1 MDSLTITS
9 AFSNR
14 QNRQAFTLIELL
26 TVIAIIGILA
36 AILIPVVGTVR
47 LSARESKSLNNLRQI
62 GVALHL
68 YADEHNDR
76 FPPGYFFRPGE
87 GERIWTT
94 ELLPYIGMRSASIAD
109 ESIFVSPL
117 AQIPVRDQLPTSIVT
132 PLTYSAHGLLMQNIS
147 GEDER
152 IRRFEVFRPTQ
163 VILIGEGTQR
173 SNNTYSNATFG
184 NPSAWRVPGSGENL
198 NEPIPT
204 DTDVDGVG
212 GALRYRGNN
221 SAPVLFVDGH
231 VRSMRKGTVTYGNL
245 IADR

>member
-1 MDSLTITS
+1 MHAS
-9 AFSNR
+9 AFTKG
-14 QNRQAFTLIELL
+14 QQRQAFTLIELL

-36 AILIPVVGTVR
+36 AILIPVVGAVR
-47 LSARESKSLNNLRQI
+47 LSAREAKSLSNLRQI
-62 GVALHL
+62 GVSLHL

-94 ELLPYIGMRSASIAD
+94 ELLPYLGLEAAPIAD

-117 AQIPVRDQLPTSIVT
+117 AQIPVRDQLTSSIVV
-132 PLTYSAHGLLMQNIS
+132 PSTYSAHGLLMQNIS
-147 GEDER
+147 GEDTR
-152 IRRFEVFRPTQ
+152 LRRFEVFRPSQ

-184 NPSAWRVPGSGENL
+184 TPSAWRIAGSGENL
-198 NEPIPT
+198 REPIPT
-204 DTDVDGVG
+204 EGDVDGVG
-212 GALRYRGNN
+212 GFLRYRGNN

-231 VRSMRKGTVTYGNL
+231 VESMRKGTVTFGNL